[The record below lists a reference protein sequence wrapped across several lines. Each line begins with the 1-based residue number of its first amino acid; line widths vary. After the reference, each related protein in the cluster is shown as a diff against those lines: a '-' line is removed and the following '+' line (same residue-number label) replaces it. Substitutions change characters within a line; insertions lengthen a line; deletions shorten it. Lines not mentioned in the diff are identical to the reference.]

1 MDAVT
6 SGGATVVLA
15 LIPAA
20 MLINR
25 ALRARRLA
33 GRPAPR
39 AVPLAMLA
47 SVALLAAGVV
57 LAVAGG
63 VLG

>member
-33 GRPAPR
+33 GRPAAR
-39 AVPLAMLA
+39 TVPLAMLA
-47 SVALLAAGVV
+47 SVALLAGGVV
-57 LAVAGG
+57 LAMAGG